1 VTSPEPA
8 TPARAGESRSFTFED
23 VVRPVDRGKQLR
35 RTPRLTLDALRLVRD
50 ASPRHLLI
58 MLALQVLTGV
68 GVGAQLLVA
77 RELMQELIAVG
88 DGASVSGLYA
98 PIALFTVV
106 SVLIAGLTAVATHQ
120 QQLLVELVA
129 RFAFDRIVAVG
140 STVDY
145 RLLETPEFYNQLQRA
160 RTSGDF
166 RIIDMVSSVSQLL
179 GAVLTTAAIA
189 AVLLFLSPLLL
200 GFVLLAAIPVLL
212 AAIVNSRESYAFE
225 YAMTAESRER
235 AYVVGLMTSREAA
248 KEVRL
253 LGLGPHLRQ
262 RYEVLSDER
271 LRQLRRFLAK
281 RLRVSWLGGLAG
293 ALGMALALAALVVL
307 LAGGHIGVADAVTAA
322 LAMQQVAG
330 RLKTIIGA
338 IARLI
343 ESGMFIDDYQA
354 FIALAPPE
362 AVQRATAGT
371 QADPTSE
378 PRAQAGP
385 FDHVSLEDVSF
396 RYPGARADTLQEV
409 SLEVRPGEVV
419 ALVGANGSGKTT
431 LVKVICAL
439 YRPDRGR
446 VKWNGI
452 DAATLPFPAI
462 ASDITVLFQ
471 DYLQYHVS
479 ALDNVTFGRIEK
491 PPHLEN
497 AIAAAKQAGAHE
509 FLAALPQGYGTRMGL
524 EFDGGSELSVGQ
536 WQRLALARAFFRE
549 GSFLILDEP
558 TAALDPRAERD
569 LFAQMRLLSEGCSVL
584 LISHRY
590 SSARSADRIYV
601 LDEGRIVE
609 SGSHSQLMARNG
621 HYAELFNLQ
630 AAAYLGEDPA

>member
-1 VTSPEPA
+1 
-8 TPARAGESRSFTFED
+8 
-23 VVRPVDRGKQLR
+23 
-35 RTPRLTLDALRLVRD
+35 
-50 ASPRHLLI
+50 
-58 MLALQVLTGV
+58 MLALQVLSGL

-77 RELMQELIAVG
+77 REVMQELIAVSE
-88 DGASVSGLYA
+88 GASVSGLYA
-98 PIALFTVV
+98 PLALFTVV
-106 SVLIAGLTAVATHQ
+106 SVLIAGLNAVATHQ
-120 QQLLVELVA
+120 QQLLVELVS
-129 RFAFDRIVAVG
+129 RFAFDRIVTVG
-140 STVDY
+140 SAVDY
-145 RLLETPEFYNQLQRA
+145 RLLETPEFYNELQRA

-166 RIIDMVSSVSQLL
+166 RIVDMVGSLSQLL
-179 GAVLTTAAIA
+179 GAGLTTGAIA

-200 GFVLLAAIPVLL
+200 GFVVLAAIPVLL
-212 AAIVNSRESYAFE
+212 AAIINSRESYAFE

-253 LGLGPHLRQ
+253 LGLGPHLRR

-271 LRQLRRFLAK
+271 LRQLRRFLLK

-293 ALGMALALAALVVL
+293 ALGMALALGALVVL
-307 LAGGHIGVADAVTAA
+307 LAGDHIGVADAVTAA
-322 LAMQQVAG
+322 LAMQQLAG
-330 RLKTIIGA
+330 RLRTIIGA

-343 ESGMFIDDYQA
+343 ESGMFIEDYQA

-362 AVQRATAGT
+362 AVETAVPPGPP
-371 QADPTSE
+371 QAKRVS
-378 PRAQAGP
+378 
-385 FDHVSLEDVSF
+385 FDHVSVEDVCF
-396 RYPGARADTLQEV
+396 RYPGAAADTLQGV

-419 ALVGANGSGKTT
+419 ALVGGNGSGKTT
-431 LVKVICAL
+431 LVKLICAL

-446 VKWNGI
+446 VRWNGI
-452 DAATLPFPAI
+452 DAKTLPLPAI

-491 PPHLEN
+491 PASLEN
-497 AIAAAKQAGAHE
+497 AIAAARQAGAHE
-509 FLAALPQGYGTRMGL
+509 FLSALPRGYRTRMGL

-558 TAALDPRAERD
+558 TAALDPRAESD
-569 LFAQMRLLSEGCSVL
+569 LFAQMRALSAGCSVL

-609 SGSHSQLMARNG
+609 SGSHGQLMALNG

-630 AAAYLGEDPA
+630 AAAYLGEDPV

>member
-1 VTSPEPA
+1 VTTTEPA
-8 TPARAGESRSFTFED
+8 TPEREGETRSFTFED
-23 VVRPVDRGKQLR
+23 VLRPPDRGKQLR
-35 RTPRLTLDALRLVRD
+35 RTPRLALDALRLVWD

-58 MLALQVLTGV
+58 MLALQVLTGA

-77 RELMQELIAVG
+77 REVMQELIAVSH
-88 DGASVSGLYA
+88 GASVSGLYT
-98 PIALFTVV
+98 PLVLFAVV

-140 STVDY
+140 SSVDY

-189 AVLLFLSPLLL
+189 AVLLLLSPLLL
-200 GFVLLAAIPVLL
+200 AFVLLAAVPLLL
-212 AAIVNSRESYAFE
+212 AAVVNSRESYAFE

-253 LGLGPHLRQ
+253 LGLGPHLRR

-271 LRQLRRFLAK
+271 LRQFRRFLLK
-281 RLRVSWLGGLAG
+281 RLRVAWLGGLAG
-293 ALGMALALAALVVL
+293 ALGMAVALGALVVL
-307 LAGGHIGVADAVTAA
+307 LRGGHIGVAAAVTAA
-322 LAMQQVAG
+322 LAMQQLAG
-330 RLKTIIGA
+330 RLKTIISA
-338 IARLI
+338 VARLI
-343 ESGMFIDDYQA
+343 ESGMFIEDYQA
-354 FIALAPPE
+354 FIELAPE
-362 AVQRATAGT
+362 AIARV
-371 QADPTSE
+371 AD
-378 PRAQAGP
+378 QAGSVREP
-385 FDHVSLEDVSF
+385 PARGAAFDHVSLEDVCF
-396 RYPGARADTLQEV
+396 RYPGAPADTLQGV

-419 ALVGANGSGKTT
+419 ALVGGNGSGKTT
-431 LVKVICAL
+431 LVKLICAL

-491 PPHLEN
+491 PAHLED
-497 AIAAAKQAGAHE
+497 AIVAAKQAGAHD
-509 FLAALPQGYGTRMGL
+509 FLEALPHGYRTRMGL
-524 EFDGGSELSVGQ
+524 EFDGGAELSVGQ

-549 GSFLILDEP
+549 GSFLVLDEP
-558 TAALDPRAERD
+558 TAALDPRAEAD

-609 SGSHSQLMARNG
+609 SGSHGELMALNG
-621 HYAELFNLQ
+621 HYAALFNLQ